1 MAQKPERKVLRVGL
15 MKKGKVL
22 EERLLLQRESV
33 TIGRSE
39 RCTFTFEIE
48 GLPKVYPLFKV
59 NKDGAY
65 VLQFTERMIGK
76 VSLGDQLL
84 DFPSIIEAGLSTLDE
99 RGKLHT
105 VTLQNNERGKVE
117 IGDKTLLFQ
126 FIPLPPPKIKA
137 GVPAAFQKSFIN
149 SLDWNF
155 LNILIGVTLFQ
166 VSSIS
171 FITTRDYP
179 PATKNFAEI
188 SNRFMN
194 IMKPEKKPP
203 PPPEDDKKKP
213 EEKPEDDKRVAEK
226 SEEKDLPPPDT
237 KENKE
242 KRRKILTERV
252 QKKTVLQFLA
262 VGDGSNPSGLVG
274 ELSGEAARVSMDEA
288 FQGVGLVAANSSN
301 NTRRRAAGD
310 ASGKTI
316 DVDESKLKGKGRKRV
331 RTGRKRERSPKG
343 SLKLSKPSEAI
354 GTGALSSDRIQR
366 TVRRRQ
372 GALKSCYESEL
383 KKDPSLSGTIKVR
396 WTIQP
401 SGRVSSAQV
410 IQNTMGSSSVGR
422 CIASQI
428 KRWRFD
434 KPSGGDVTIAYPFY
448 FKPSS

>member
-22 EERLLLQRESV
+22 EERLLSPREPV

-84 DFPSIIEAGLSTLDE
+84 DFPSIIEAGLSSLDE

-105 VTLQNNERGKVE
+105 VTLQNNERGKIEV
-117 IGDKTLLFQ
+117 GDKTLLFQ

-137 GVPAAFQKSFIN
+137 GVPAAFRRSFIS
-149 SLDWNF
+149 SLDWAF
-155 LNILIGVTLFQ
+155 LNILLASLVIQ
-166 VSSIS
+166 ASSLV

-179 PATKNFAEI
+179 PAPVKFAEI
-188 SNRFMN
+188 SSRFID
-194 IMKPEKKPP
+194 IMKPKEIKPP
-203 PPPEDDKKKP
+203 PEEDKP
-213 EEKPEDDKRVAEK
+213 QEEEKKDENQVAK
-226 SEEKDLPPPDT
+226 SETKEEKLPPPDT

-242 KRRKILTERV
+242 KRRQILTERV

-288 FQGVGLVAANSSN
+288 FQGVGLVAANSSE

-310 ASGKTI
+310 ASGQTI
-316 DVDESKLKGKGRKRV
+316 AVDESKFKGKGRKRV
-331 RTGRKRERSPKG
+331 RTGGKKERSPKG

-354 GTGALSSDRIQR
+354 GTGTLSSDRIQR
-366 TVRRRQ
+366 TVRRRR

-383 KKDPSLSGTIKVR
+383 KKDPSLSGKITVR
-396 WTIQP
+396 FTIQP
-401 SGRVSSAQV
+401 SGRVSVAK
-410 IQNTMGSSSVGR
+410 ITENTMGSSAVGR
-422 CIASQI
+422 CISSQV

-434 KPSGGDVTIAYPFY
+434 KPSGGEVTVAFPFY

>member
-1 MAQKPERKVLRVGL
+1 MAQKPERKVLRIGL

-22 EERLLLQRESV
+22 EERLLLQRESI

-39 RCTFTFEIE
+39 RCTFTFEID

-59 NKDGAY
+59 NKEGAY

-105 VTLQNNERGKVE
+105 ITLQNNERGKIEV
-117 IGDKTLLFQ
+117 GDKTLLFQ

-137 GVPAAFQKSFIN
+137 GVPAAYKKSFLN
-149 SLDWNF
+149 SLDWYF
-155 LNILIGVTLFQ
+155 LNILIANCIWQ
-166 VSSIS
+166 VASIT

-179 PATKNFAEI
+179 PAKIQFAEI

-194 IMKPEKKPP
+194 FKKPEKIKPP
-203 PPPEDDKKKP
+203 PEEEKKP
-213 EEKPEDDKRVAEK
+213 EEEKPEEKQKVAQEK
-226 SEEKDLPPPDT
+226 EEDLPPPDT

-242 KRRKILTERV
+242 KRRQILTERV

-274 ELSGEAARVSMDEA
+274 ELSGEAARVSMEEA
-288 FQGVGLVAANSSN
+288 FQGVGLVAANSN
-301 NTRRRAAGD
+301 DQTRRRALGD
-310 ASGKTI
+310 ANGQTI
-316 DVDESKLKGKGRKRV
+316 DVDESKFKGEGRKRV
-331 RTGRKRERSPKG
+331 STGGKKERSPKG
-343 SLKLSKPSEAI
+343 SLRLSKPSEAI
-354 GTGALSSDRIQR
+354 GTGTLSTERIQR
-366 TVRRRQ
+366 TVQRRQ

-383 KKDPSLSGTIKVR
+383 KKDPSLSGAITVR
-396 WTIQP
+396 WTIQA
-401 SGRVSSAQV
+401 SGRVDSATV
-410 IQNTMGSSSVGR
+410 TQNTMGSSSVGR
-422 CIASQI
+422 CITAQI

-434 KPSGGDVTIAYPFY
+434 KPSGGEVTVTFPFY